1 MELGGIMNLPL
12 LLKVNGVVSG
22 INGLSAILMY
32 NMWFNMA
39 GMEVTGPAIALCQ
52 SLGVAAVGLAVIS
65 WRTASIAGDAINSY
79 GQLFAYIHSAFAVM
93 TIYQIMQGFAPN
105 PQPFYI
111 NLVISVIFAAA
122 FFYYSRKT
130 E

>member
-1 MELGGIMNLPL
+1 MNLQL

-39 GMEVTGPAIALCQ
+39 GLEATGPTIALCQ
-52 SLGVAAVGLAVIS
+52 SLGVAAVGLAIIS

-79 GQLFAYIHSAFAVM
+79 GQLFAYVHSAFAVITLYHLM
-93 TIYQIMQGFAPN
+93 KGYLPN
-105 PQPFYI
+105 QQPLYI
-111 NLVISVIFAAA
+111 NLVISVILAAA
-122 FFYYSRKT
+122 FFNYSRKT

>member
-1 MELGGIMNLPL
+1 MNLQL
-12 LLKVNGVVSG
+12 LCKINGVVVG

-39 GMEVTGPAIALCQ
+39 GIEATGPTIALCQ
-52 SLGVAAVGLAVIS
+52 SLGVAAVGLGIIS
-65 WRTASIAGDAINSY
+65 WFTASIAGDAINTY
-79 GQLFAYIHSAFAVM
+79 GRLFAYIHSAFAVL
-93 TIYQIMQGFAPN
+93 TLYQMMQDYFPN
-105 PQPFYI
+105 NQPNYI
-111 NLVISVIFAAA
+111 NLVISLILAAA

>member
-1 MELGGIMNLPL
+1 MNLQL

-39 GMEVTGPAIALCQ
+39 GIEATGPTIALCQ
-52 SLGVAAVGLAVIS
+52 SLGVAAVGLAIIS

-79 GQLFAYIHSAFAVM
+79 GQLFAYIHSAFTLM
-93 TIYQIMQGFAPN
+93 TLYHIMQGLHQIHN
-105 PQPFYI
+105 PFI
-111 NLVISVIFAAA
+111 LI
-122 FFYYSRKT
+122 
-130 E
+130 

>member
-1 MELGGIMNLPL
+1 MNLQL

-39 GMEVTGPAIALCQ
+39 GLEATGPTIALCQ
-52 SLGVAAVGLAVIS
+52 SLGVAAVGLAIIS

-79 GQLFAYIHSAFAVM
+79 GQLFAYIHSGFAVLTLYHLM
-93 TIYQIMQGFAPN
+93 RDYLPN
-105 PQPFYI
+105 QQPLYI
-111 NLVISVIFAAA
+111 NIVISAVLAAA

>member
-1 MELGGIMNLPL
+1 MNLQL

-39 GMEVTGPAIALCQ
+39 GVEATGPTIALCQ
-52 SLGVAAVGLAVIS
+52 SLGVAVVGTAIIS
-65 WRTASIAGDAINSY
+65 WVTASIASDAINTY
-79 GQLFAYIHSAFAVM
+79 GRLFAYIHSGFAVL
-93 TIYQIMQGFAPN
+93 TLYHLTQGYLVN
-105 PQPFYI
+105 QQPLYI
-111 NLVISVIFAAA
+111 NIVISLILAAA

>member
-1 MELGGIMNLPL
+1 MNLQL
-12 LLKVNGVVSG
+12 LCKINGVVTA

-39 GMEVTGPAIALCQ
+39 GIEATGPTIALCQ
-52 SLGVAAVGLAVIS
+52 SLGVAAVGLAIIS

-79 GQLFAYIHSAFAVM
+79 GQLFAYIHSGFVA
-93 TIYQIMQGFAPN
+93 ISLYHLMQDYIPN
-105 PQPFYI
+105 AQPFYI
-111 NLVISVIFAAA
+111 NLVISIVLAAA
-122 FFYYSRKT
+122 LFYYSRKT

>member
-1 MELGGIMNLPL
+1 MNLQL

-39 GMEVTGPAIALCQ
+39 GLEATGPTIALCQ
-52 SLGVAAVGLAVIS
+52 SLGVAAVGLAIIS

-79 GQLFAYIHSAFAVM
+79 GKLFAYIHSGFVAI
-93 TIYQIMQGFAPN
+93 TLYHLTQGYLPN
-105 PQPFYI
+105 QQPLYI
-111 NLVISVIFAAA
+111 NIVISVILAAA
-122 FFYYSRKT
+122 FFNYTRKT

>member
-1 MELGGIMNLPL
+1 MNLQL

-39 GMEVTGPAIALCQ
+39 GIEATGPTIALCQ
-52 SLGVAAVGLAVIS
+52 SLGVAVAGTALIS
-65 WRTASIAGDAINSY
+65 WMTSSIAGTAINTY
-79 GQLFAYIHSAFAVM
+79 GRLFAYIHSGFVIL
-93 TIYQIMQGFAPN
+93 TFYHLMQDYIPN
-105 PQPFYI
+105 AQPFYI
-111 NLVISVIFAAA
+111 NIVISFILAAA
-122 FFYYSRKT
+122 LFYYSRKT

>member
-1 MELGGIMNLPL
+1 MNLKL

-39 GMEVTGPAIALCQ
+39 GMEVTGPSIALCQ
-52 SLGVAAVGLAVIS
+52 SLGVAAVGLAIIS

-79 GQLFAYIHSAFAVM
+79 GQLFAYVHSAFAVI
-93 TIYQIMQGFAPN
+93 TLYHLTQGYLPN
-105 PQPFYI
+105 QQPLYI
-111 NLVISVIFAAA
+111 NIVISVILAAA
-122 FFYYSRKT
+122 FFNYSRKT

>member
-1 MELGGIMNLPL
+1 MNLQL

-39 GMEVTGPAIALCQ
+39 GMEATGPTIALCQ
-52 SLGVAAVGLAVIS
+52 SLGVAAVGLAIIS
-65 WRTASIAGDAINSY
+65 WRTASIAGDAINTY
-79 GQLFAYIHSAFAVM
+79 GRYFAYIHSGFVA
-93 TIYQIMQGFAPN
+93 ISLYHLMQGYLPN
-105 PQPFYI
+105 QQPLYI
-111 NLVISVIFAAA
+111 NIVISVILAAA
-122 FFYYSRKT
+122 FFNYSRKT

>member
-1 MELGGIMNLPL
+1 MNLQL
-12 LLKVNGVVSG
+12 LCKINGVVIG

-39 GMEVTGPAIALCQ
+39 GIEATGPTISLCQ
-52 SLGVAAVGLAVIS
+52 SLGVAVVGTAIIS
-65 WRTASIAGDAINSY
+65 WVTASIAGDAINTY
-79 GQLFAYIHSAFAVM
+79 GRLFAYIHSGFVLLSL
-93 TIYQIMQGFAPN
+93 YHLMQDYIPN
-105 PQPFYI
+105 AQPFYI
-111 NLVISVIFAAA
+111 NLVISVILAAA

>member
-1 MELGGIMNLPL
+1 MNLQL
-12 LLKVNGVVSG
+12 LCKINGVVIG

-39 GMEVTGPAIALCQ
+39 GIEATGPTIALCQ
-52 SLGVAAVGLAVIS
+52 SLGVAVVGTAIIS
-65 WRTASIAGDAINSY
+65 WVTASIAGDAINTY
-79 GQLFAYIHSAFAVM
+79 GRYFAYIHSGFAVL
-93 TIYQIMQGFAPN
+93 TLYHLMQGYLPN
-105 PQPFYI
+105 QQPLYI
-111 NLVISVIFAAA
+111 NIVLSVILAGA

>member
-1 MELGGIMNLPL
+1 MNLQL

-39 GMEVTGPAIALCQ
+39 GIEATGPTIALCQ
-52 SLGVAAVGLAVIS
+52 SLGVAAVGLAILS

-79 GQLFAYIHSAFAVM
+79 GQLFAYIHSGFAVLTLYHLM
-93 TIYQIMQGFAPN
+93 RDYLPN
-105 PQPFYI
+105 QQPLYI
-111 NLVISVIFAAA
+111 NIVISAVLAAA

>member
-1 MELGGIMNLPL
+1 MNLQL

-22 INGLSAILMY
+22 INGLSAIFMY

-39 GMEVTGPAIALCQ
+39 GIEATGPTISLCQ
-52 SLGVAAVGLAVIS
+52 SLGVAAVGLAIIS

-79 GQLFAYIHSAFAVM
+79 GQLFAYIHSGFAVI
-93 TIYQIMQGFAPN
+93 TIYHVMRGLLVN
-105 PQPFYI
+105 NQPLYI
-111 NLVISVIFAAA
+111 NIVISVILAAA

>member
-1 MELGGIMNLPL
+1 MNLQL

-39 GMEVTGPAIALCQ
+39 GLEATGPTIALCQ
-52 SLGVAAVGLAVIS
+52 SLGVAAVGLAIIS

-79 GQLFAYIHSAFAVM
+79 GKLFAYVHSAFAVITLYHLM
-93 TIYQIMQGFAPN
+93 KGYLPN
-105 PQPFYI
+105 QQPLYI
-111 NLVISVIFAAA
+111 NLVISVILAAA
-122 FFYYSRKT
+122 FFIYSRKT

>member
-1 MELGGIMNLPL
+1 MNLQL
-12 LLKVNGVVSG
+12 VLKVNGVVSG

-39 GMEVTGPAIALCQ
+39 GIEATGATISLCQ
-52 SLGVAAVGLAVIS
+52 SLGVAAVGLAIIS

-79 GQLFAYIHSAFAVM
+79 GKLFAYIHSGFAVM
-93 TIYQIMQGFAPN
+93 TLYQIMQGFAPN

-111 NLVISVIFAAA
+111 NLVISVF
-122 FFYYSRKT
+122 
-130 E
+130 

>member
-1 MELGGIMNLPL
+1 
-12 LLKVNGVVSG
+12 
-22 INGLSAILMY
+22 MY

-52 SLGVAAVGLAVIS
+52 SLGVAAVGLAIIS

-79 GQLFAYIHSAFAVM
+79 GQLFAYIHSGFAVM
-93 TIYQIMQGFAPN
+93 TLYQIMQAFAPN